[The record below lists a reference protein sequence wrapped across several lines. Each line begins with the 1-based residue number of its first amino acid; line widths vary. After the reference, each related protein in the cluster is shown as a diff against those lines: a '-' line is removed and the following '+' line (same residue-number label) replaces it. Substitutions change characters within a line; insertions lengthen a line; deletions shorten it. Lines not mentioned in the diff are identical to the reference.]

1 MAGSVIFRLGFQGEF
16 GFLPTARVRL
26 GRAGWLL
33 MSSFEWNKVIG
44 SVLTALIVAMVAGIL
59 SDMLVE
65 PRPLQKPVF
74 LVAGAPTTP
83 APAEQAA
90 APKLAPIAPL
100 LAKADVKKGE
110 QDTRVCQV
118 CHNFTKGGAN
128 KIGPD
133 LWGVVGGPIGED
145 RGGFAF
151 SSALQAHKGHKWDPE
166 LLNQW
171 LNNPQQFAPGTK
183 MTFAGIPKAQERAD
197 VIAYLQSLK

>member
-1 MAGSVIFRLGFQGEF
+1 M
-16 GFLPTARVRL
+16 
-26 GRAGWLL
+26 
-33 MSSFEWNKVIG
+33 MSSFEWNKVIA

-59 SDMLVE
+59 SNMLVE
-65 PRPLQKPVF
+65 PKPLEKPVF
-74 LVAGAPTTP
+74 LVAGAPATS
-83 APAEQAA
+83 APAEQAAA

-100 LAKADVKKGE
+100 LAKADAKKGE
-110 QDTRVCQV
+110 EDTRVCQV

-133 LWGVVGGPIGED
+133 LWGVVGGPIAED
-145 RGGFAF
+145 RNGFAF
-151 SSALQAHKGHKWDPE
+151 SSALQAHKGQKWDPE
-166 LLNQW
+166 MLNQW